1 MAELIKFKAIAF
13 VIDNDIEHGHYF
25 YEITL
30 PDAIAKMKA
39 KGIDPIKN
47 IKMRISLYPWC

>member
-1 MAELIKFKAIAF
+1 MNELIKFKAVTF
-13 VIDNDIEHGHYF
+13 VVDNDIEHGYYF

-39 KGIDPIKN
+39 LGIDPIKN
-47 IKMRISLYPWC
+47 IKIRISCYPW